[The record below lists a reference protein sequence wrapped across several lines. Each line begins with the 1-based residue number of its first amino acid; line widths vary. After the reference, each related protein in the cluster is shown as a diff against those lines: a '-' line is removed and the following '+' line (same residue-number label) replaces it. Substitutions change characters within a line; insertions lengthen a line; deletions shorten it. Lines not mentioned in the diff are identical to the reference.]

1 DIRMKLCEVC
11 AETRDAN
18 TFMKHYRVLQTL
30 GAGAL
35 LAKADELRARVAPE
49 ADVSDTFA
57 EAAEADAAPEA
68 AESFDFDIADTD
80 ADATVIAATE
90 LDQESDSGLDFAL
103 GDLEDT
109 GASFAAET
117 AQPQEEV
124 PTLDFDLD
132 MGGEEKPLADVET
145 SAFAEDNSLDFDLG
159 TEEPSAFTPPSDS
172 AEPAPSADEALA
184 FDAEFSLDDADIATS
199 EPPQSGIA

>member
-1 DIRMKLCEVC
+1 TADVLGEADIYIAYGRYPQAIEMLENAAAKEPDRADIRMKLCEVC

-90 LDQESDSGLDFAL
+90 LDQESDTGL
-103 GDLEDT
+103 
-109 GASFAAET
+109 
-117 AQPQEEV
+117 
-124 PTLDFDLD
+124 
-132 MGGEEKPLADVET
+132 
-145 SAFAEDNSLDFDLG
+145 
-159 TEEPSAFTPPSDS
+159 
-172 AEPAPSADEALA
+172 
-184 FDAEFSLDDADIATS
+184 
-199 EPPQSGIA
+199 